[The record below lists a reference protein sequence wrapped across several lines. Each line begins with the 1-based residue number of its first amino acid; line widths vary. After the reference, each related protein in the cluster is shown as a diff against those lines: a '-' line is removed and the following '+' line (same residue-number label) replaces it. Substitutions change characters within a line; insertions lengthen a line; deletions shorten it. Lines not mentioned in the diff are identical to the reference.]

1 MAKINLLPWRA
12 ERRKQRERE
21 FYMML
26 VAAVIAAALAVLVW
40 VFWMDARIE
49 NQDHRNAILKDEI
62 HQLDGKLEKIKDLEK
77 TKSKLLARKQ
87 IIEQLQAS
95 RTQMVHL
102 FDELVKTIPDGV
114 RLNTLKQTGDTL
126 TLEGQAQSNASVA
139 SYMRN
144 LDGSLYLTHSD
155 LKKTEAKG
163 TDKRNRFEFG
173 LDVRVRKTE
182 NPDDAQ
188 GGGDKDKSAPGN
200 AAPGGKGAPPPA
212 VPDKPMPAAATPAS
226 AVGGMP

>member
-26 VAAVIAAALAVLVW
+26 GAALVAGVLFVLLW
-40 VFWMDARIE
+40 IFWMDARIE
-49 NQDHRNAILKDEI
+49 NQDGRNAYLKDQI
-62 HQLDGKLEKIKDLEK
+62 KQLDGKLEKIKDLEK
-77 TKSKLLARKQ
+77 TKANLLARKQ

-126 TLEGQAQSNASVA
+126 TLEGTAQSNASVA
-139 SYMRN
+139 NYMRN
-144 LDGSLYLTHSD
+144 LDASQYLTHSD
-155 LKKTEAKG
+155 LKKTEVKG
-163 TDKRNRFEFG
+163 TDKRNRFEFS
-173 LDVRVRKTE
+173 LDVKVRKAE
-182 NPDDAQ
+182 NPDEAQ
-188 GGGDKDKSAPGN
+188 AQD
-200 AAPGGKGAPPPA
+200 GKTPPADSKAAPPPPPAPPKEKNLPA
-212 VPDKPMPAAATPAS
+212 VATPGT
-226 AVGGMP
+226 AVGGSP

>member
-12 ERRKQRERE
+12 DRRKQRERE

-26 VAAVIAAALAVLVW
+26 GAAVVAAVLAVLLW
-40 VFWMDARIE
+40 VLWMNARIE
-49 NQDHRNAILKDEI
+49 NQDSRNTYLKDQI

-114 RLNTLKQTGDTL
+114 RLNTLKQAGDTL
-126 TLEGQAQSNASVA
+126 TLEGLAQSNASVA

-144 LDGSLYLTHSD
+144 LDGSQFLTHSD

-163 TDKRNRFEFG
+163 SDKRNRFEFG
-173 LDVRVRKTE
+173 LDVKVRKAET
-182 NPDDAQ
+182 PDDTQ
-188 GGGDKDKSAPGN
+188 GGDKTAPG
-200 AAPGGKGAPPPA
+200 AKPGTPPA
-212 VPDKPMPAAATPAS
+212 NVPPANDKPLPGVATPAS

>member
-26 VAAVIAAALAVLVW
+26 GAAAVAAVLAVLLW
-40 VFWMDARIE
+40 AFWMNERLV
-49 NQDHRNAILKDEI
+49 NQDDRNAYMKDQI
-62 HQLDGKLEKIKDLEK
+62 HQLDGKLTEIIELEK

-95 RTQMVHL
+95 RAQMVHL

-114 RLNTLKQTGDTL
+114 RLSSIKQTGDTL
-126 TLEGQAQSNASVA
+126 TLDGLAQSNASVA
-139 SYMRN
+139 TYMRN
-144 LDGSLYLTHSD
+144 LDLSPYLTHSD
-155 LKKTEAKG
+155 LQKTEAKG

-173 LDVRVRKTE
+173 LNVKLR
-182 NPDDAQ
+182 NPETQDNAQ
-188 GGGDKDKSAPGN
+188 GTAPGDGTQ
-200 AAPGGKGAPPPA
+200 PKVAPPATGATQPQT
-212 VPDKPMPAAATPAS
+212 PAAAGSKP
-226 AVGGMP
+226 

>member
-26 VAAVIAAALAVLVW
+26 GAAVVAAVLVVFLW
-40 VFWMDARIE
+40 VWWMGARIDNQDAR
-49 NQDHRNAILKDEI
+49 NAYLKDQI
-62 HQLDGKLEKIKDLEK
+62 HQLETKLEKIKDLEK
-77 TKSKLLARKQ
+77 TKTKLLARKQ

-114 RLNTLKQTGDTL
+114 RLRSLKQAGDTL
-126 TLEGQAQSNASVA
+126 TLEGVAQSNASVA
-139 SYMRN
+139 NYMRG
-144 LDGSLYLTHSD
+144 LDVSQYLTHSD

-163 TDKRNRFEFG
+163 TDKRNRFEFA
-173 LDVRVRKTE
+173 LDVKVRKTE
-182 NPDDAQ
+182 NPDDVQADSSGTGQ
-188 GGGDKDKSAPGN
+188 PGGAKP
-200 AAPGGKGAPPPA
+200 AAPAGTAPATPP
-212 VPDKPMPAAATPAS
+212 KPAAGGTP
-226 AVGGMP
+226 

>member
-40 VFWMDARIE
+40 VLWMDARIE
-49 NQDHRNAILKDEI
+49 NQDHRNALLKDEI

-114 RLNTLKQTGDTL
+114 RLQTLKQTGDTL

-163 TDKRNRFEFG
+163 SDKRNRFEFG
-173 LDVRVRKTE
+173 LDVKVRKTE

-188 GGGDKDKSAPGN
+188 GGDSKSAPN
-200 AAPGGKGAPPPA
+200 AAPGAKGAT
-212 VPDKPMPAAATPAS
+212 PDKAMPAAATPAS

>member
-12 ERRKQRERE
+12 ERRKDRERE

-26 VAAVIAAALAVLVW
+26 GAAVIAAVLVVFLW
-40 VFWMDARIE
+40 VWWMGARID
-49 NQDHRNAILKDEI
+49 NQDRRNAYLKDQI

-114 RLNTLKQTGDTL
+114 RLKSLKQVGDTL
-126 TLEGQAQSNASVA
+126 TLEGMAQSNASVA
-139 SYMRN
+139 NYMRN
-144 LDGSLYLTHSD
+144 LDVSPYLMRSD

-163 TDKRNRFEFG
+163 SDKRNRFEFG
-173 LDVRVRKTE
+173 LDVKVRKTE
-182 NPDDAQ
+182 NPDDGQNGAS
-188 GGGDKDKSAPGN
+188 SAPDAKA
-200 AAPGGKGAPPPA
+200 AAPGAAP
-212 VPDKPMPAAATPAS
+212 AATPPKPAAS
-226 AVGGMP
+226 QGGTP

>member
-26 VAAVIAAALAVLVW
+26 GSAVVAAVLAVLVW
-40 VFWMDARIE
+40 VWWMDARIE
-49 NQDHRNAILKDEI
+49 NQDNRNAYLKDQI

-102 FDELVKTIPDGV
+102 FDELVKTVPEGV
-114 RLNTLKQTGDTL
+114 RLNSLKQTGDTL
-126 TLEGQAQSNASVA
+126 TLEGSAQSNASVA

-144 LDGSLYLTHSD
+144 LDASPYLTHSD

-163 TDKRNRFEFG
+163 SDKRNRFEFG

-188 GGGDKDKSAPGN
+188 GGDKTAPGDKTTPPGDK
-200 AAPGGKGAPPPA
+200 PPQEKSLPA
-212 VPDKPMPAAATPAS
+212 VATPAS

>member
-12 ERRKQRERE
+12 ERRKLRERE

-26 VAAVIAAALAVLVW
+26 VAAMIVAGLAIFLW
-40 VFWMDARIE
+40 IMWMDARIE
-49 NQDHRNAILKDEI
+49 NQDHRNAYLKDEI

-77 TKSKLLARKQ
+77 TKAKLLARKQ

-114 RLNTLKQTGDTL
+114 RLNSLKQVGDTL
-126 TLEGQAQSNASVA
+126 TLEGVAQSNASVA

-144 LDGSLYLTHSD
+144 LDASPYLMRSD

-163 TDKRNRFEFG
+163 SDKRNRFEFA
-173 LDVRVRKTE
+173 LDVKVRKAE
-182 NPDDAQ
+182 NPDDPSQ
-188 GGGDKDKSAPGN
+188 PGGGSDNKTTPPTKDKN
-200 AAPGGKGAPPPA
+200 L
-212 VPDKPMPAAATPAS
+212 PAAATPAG

>member
-26 VAAVIAAALAVLVW
+26 GSAVVAAVLAVLLWVW
-40 VFWMDARIE
+40 WMDARID
-49 NQDHRNAILKDEI
+49 NQDNRNAYLKTEI
-62 HQLDGKLEKIKDLEK
+62 KQLDGKLEKIKDLEK

-114 RLNTLKQTGDTL
+114 RLTSLKQAGDTL

-144 LDGSLYLTHSD
+144 LDASPYLTHSD

-163 TDKRNRFEFG
+163 NDKRNRFEFG
-173 LDVRVRKTE
+173 LDVKVRKTE

-188 GGGDKDKSAPGN
+188 GSDKTAPGAKPAAPGN
-200 AAPGGKGAPPPA
+200 APPA
-212 VPDKPMPAAATPAS
+212 NDKPLPGVATPAS